1 MLQRVKNLTPVRT
14 TKNTY
19 IILGV
24 NSYFRSKFNEMKS
37 WLRLLITTV
46 IAGILCLSG
55 SSVLA
60 QCGLAP
66 TSGTATITAANTIV
80 NTYYPGTGNPLGGAS
95 SLVVGAR
102 NTAGSATLIA
112 AGDLILIIQMQGADI
127 NSTNSN
133 SYGDGVSSVTA
144 SGYLTSNLYAGYYE
158 YANVASVAGS
168 TINLTYPLINNYY
181 TRAFSAGNS
190 IRSYQVIRVP
200 RYYDLTINA
209 ASSITAAPWNGSS
222 GGVVVVD
229 ATNTLTFTNSTSVI
243 TATGLGFRGG
253 GGKQFTGATAG
264 NTNGSGALTNTDF
277 RWNSPVTTAAN
288 TTGGSKGEG
297 IAGTPVYIPN
307 TATITTTTGT
317 LEGYVNG
324 SLGWGAPANAGGGGT
339 DGNPGT
345 NEYNPGGGGGA
356 NGGAGGKGGA
366 GWENG
371 LNNPNTYPTGGYGG
385 AAFAQYSLS
394 RLIMGGG
401 GGAGTGNNS
410 IASNESLCSG
420 ASGGGIVIVRAR
432 SYSGS
437 GTVSANGASAATMNN
452 GGQTD
457 AAGGGGAGGTI
468 ILVTTTGNTGLNN
481 LTATATGGNGGDMSA
496 YFSHGPGGGGGGGII
511 YVNGTLASSN
521 VAGGNNGRTRTCCSA
536 ANPVTDVWG
545 STPGAIG
552 RLIVLSS
559 PPVLLNG
566 AGSPAACGTL
576 PVTLTRFKGQVE
588 NNTTALLNWQIGESI
603 NFSHFEVEMS
613 LDGINYSGTGKVNYT
628 SGKADYQFSQ
638 RMFSGVLYYFRLKMV
653 DQDGTFKYS
662 SIVTLRAQEIASESA
677 LVILTNPSTS
687 STMIKLKANSN
698 QTSTLKIYDETGR
711 LVNQKKLTLKPG
723 TQLVEVTETNGLIPG
738 TYLLQVIID
747 QSPLSA
753 RLVKL

>member
-1 MLQRVKNLTPVRT
+1 
-14 TKNTY
+14 
-19 IILGV
+19 
-24 NSYFRSKFNEMKS
+24 MKS
-37 WLRLLITTV
+37 WLRLLITPV

-66 TSGTATITAANTIV
+66 TSGTTTITTANTIV
-80 NTYYPGTGNPLGGAS
+80 NTYYPGTGNPLSGAS
-95 SLVVGAR
+95 SLVVGTR
-102 NTAGSATLIA
+102 NTAGSATVIA
-112 AGDLILIIQMQGADI
+112 AGDLILIMQMQGADI

-133 SYGDGVSSVTA
+133 SYGDGVSSATA
-144 SGYLTSNLYAGYYE
+144 SGYLTSNLFAGYYE

-168 TINLTYPLINNYY
+168 TINLTYPLINNYF

-200 RYYDLTINA
+200 RYYNLTINA

-229 ATNTLTFTNSTSVI
+229 AANVLTFTNSTSVI
-243 TATGLGFRGG
+243 TANGLGFRGG
-253 GGKQFTGATAG
+253 GGKNFSGATAG
-264 NTNGSGALTNTDF
+264 NTNGSGAISNTDY

-307 TATITTTTGT
+307 ATTSTTTTGT

-324 SLGWGAPANAGGGGT
+324 SMGWGAPANAGGGGT
-339 DGNPGT
+339 DGSAGT
-345 NEYNPGGGGGA
+345 NEYNPGGGGGG
-356 NGGAGGKGGA
+356 NGGAGGKGGS

-385 AAFAQYSLS
+385 SAFAQYALS
-394 RLIMGGG
+394 RVIMGGG
-401 GGAGTGNNS
+401 GGSGTGNNS
-410 IASNESLCSG
+410 IASNEFSMSG
-420 ASGGGIVIVRAR
+420 AAGGGIIICRAK
-432 SYSGS
+432 SYTGA
-437 GTVSANGASAATMNN
+437 GQLSANGASAATMAS

-468 ILVTTTGNTGLNN
+468 IVVTTTGNTGLAN
-481 LTATATGGNGGDMSA
+481 LTVSATGGTGGTMSA
-496 YFSHGPGGGGGGGII
+496 YYSHGPGGGGGGGII
-511 YVNGTLASSN
+511 YINATPASSN
-521 VAGGNNGRTRTCCSA
+521 VAAGSNGRTRTCCTTS
-536 ANPVTDVWG
+536 NPITDQWG
-545 STPGAIG
+545 SSAGTDG
-552 RLIVLSS
+552 RLIVLASA
-559 PPVLLNG
+559 PVLLNG

-576 PVTLTRFKGQVE
+576 PVTLTRFKGQVD
-588 NNTTALLNWQIGESI
+588 NNSIAQLNWQIGESI
-603 NFSHFEVEMS
+603 NFRQFEVEMS
-613 LDGINYSGTGKVNYT
+613 LDGINYSGTGIVGYT
-628 SGKADYQFSQ
+628 AGKADYQFSQ

-653 DQDGTFKYS
+653 DEDGSYKYS

-698 QTSTLKIYDETGR
+698 QTTTLKLYDETGR
-711 LVNQKKLTLKPG
+711 LLNQKKLSLKPG
-723 TQLVEVTETNGLIPG
+723 TQLVELTETNGLLPG

-747 QSPLSA
+747 QAPVSA